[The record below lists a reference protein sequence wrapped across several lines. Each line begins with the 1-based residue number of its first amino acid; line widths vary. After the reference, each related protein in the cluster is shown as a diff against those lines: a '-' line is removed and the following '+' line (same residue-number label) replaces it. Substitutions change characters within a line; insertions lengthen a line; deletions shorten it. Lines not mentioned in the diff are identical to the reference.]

1 MNISFNKK
9 SRKEDTIKVQIDQ
22 FKLKVDKKNRYI
34 DNFDV
39 FPDDNIFMC
48 YNDENEIGVTY
59 KDLKI
64 TEIEC
69 YNDASIDRD
78 LKDLIDSKH
87 SIYEQLMIFNDYFE
101 ELDEEFEEDY
111 DDKDAEKDDKKDDEK
126 DDKKDVK
133 LHLPSQILGNSRLLR
148 KIFEDTTEDGFV
160 DEEDGLEEETSDT
173 EVEVMKDVK
182 PVKFDFA
189 IVPKQ
194 IVLDLSDDI
203 ILSDKSDTHNYVSLE
218 IITNSKAVCKNA
230 TVHLVVNEINKVIK
244 TLNNII
250 IKPIGTVFE
259 LSVENKFK
267 DNAAFTCNYQIHIP
281 HNYPYV
287 PPTIT
292 VLSIFNQSMT
302 FALNNC
308 EILNATKWNPLTTL
322 YDIVLGIYNNI
333 DKLDKNELKSNITNK
348 EFHDRTIDLLK
359 LTNTEPLDSKKFNFN
374 FDFLKIQDKPE
385 SKGIGYDFK
394 GTTWDVN
401 SYLKSEDAKT
411 KKITALF
418 SEIIPMISKNA
429 DVISDTCL
437 IPYIRQYIYDVSIME
452 VEKKKQYYEKLF
464 EAFNEIYKLEKYNH
478 HFNIDKV
485 CEQRNLFTDYPDI
498 YKNIPILEKKV
509 VKINTDD
516 YVSVMR
522 ELAMGGADIVKM
534 CKFKFMEQT
543 KAKSADV
550 SFSKRVSSELKN
562 LHKNLP
568 ISETSSIFLRT
579 DESNTSIMKFLII
592 PHPDT
597 PYAYGCF
604 EFDMYLPYNY
614 PSSPPHTEII
624 TTGGGT
630 FRFNPNLY
638 DNGKVCLS
646 LLGTWSGSGGE
657 SWTPNSTILQVL
669 LSIQSLIFCEEPY
682 FNEPGYERDR
692 GNARG
697 IEANN
702 KYNEPVRFQ
711 TMKLAMVEQLKS
723 PSYGFAEVI
732 KNHFRLKKNDIY
744 KKLDEWEK
752 ISSNKVSFK
761 KYYDELKGLVDKL

>member
-9 SRKEDTIKVQIDQ
+9 SRKDDTIKVQIDQ
-22 FKLKVDKKNRYI
+22 FKLKVDQKNRYLT
-34 DNFDV
+34 NFDV

-48 YNDENEIGVTY
+48 YSDNNEIGATF

-64 TEIEC
+64 TDIEC

-78 LKDLIDSKH
+78 LKNLLDSKYN
-87 SIYEQLMIFNDYFE
+87 ICEQLMIFNDYFE
-101 ELDEEFEEDY
+101 ELEEEESDESEEDTQ
-111 DDKDAEKDDKKDDEK
+111 ET
-126 DDKKDVK
+126 K
-133 LHLPSQILGNSRLLR
+133 LTLPSQLTGNKLLK
-148 KIFEDTTEDGFV
+148 KIFEDDDDIDLNKLSEDDLSEGFED
-160 DEEDGLEEETSDT
+160 DEEEIL
-173 EVEVMKDVK
+173 KDVK
-182 PVKFDFA
+182 PVKFDFTF
-189 IVPKQ
+189 VPKQ
-194 IVLDLSDDI
+194 LVLDLTDDI
-203 ILSDKSDTHNYVSLE
+203 ILSDKTDTHNYISSE
-218 IITNSKAVCKNA
+218 IISNSKSVCKNA
-230 TVHLVVNEINKVIK
+230 VVHLVVNEINKIIK
-244 TLNNII
+244 SVKNII
-250 IKPIGTVFE
+250 IKPISTVFE
-259 LSVENKFK
+259 LTVENKFK
-267 DNAAFTCNYQIHIP
+267 KDFICNYQIHIP
-281 HNYPYV
+281 YNYPFV

-292 VLSIFNQSMT
+292 VLSVYNQSFT

-308 EILNATKWNPLTTL
+308 EILNSSKWNPSTSLM
-322 YDIVLGIYNNI
+322 DIVVGIYNNI
-333 DKLDKNELKSNITNK
+333 EKLDVLDLKSNITDK
-348 EFHDRTIDLLK
+348 QFHDLTISLLK

-374 FDFLKIQDKPE
+374 FDFLKIHDKPV
-385 SKGIGYDFK
+385 SKGIGYDFTGDK
-394 GTTWDVN
+394 WDVN
-401 SYLKSEDAKT
+401 SYLKSEDEKT
-411 KKITALF
+411 KKIVGLF
-418 SEIIPMISKNA
+418 SEIIPMISKNK
-429 DVISDTCL
+429 DNISDTCL

-485 CEQRNLFTDYPDI
+485 CEQRELFTDYPDI
-498 YKNIPILEKKV
+498 YKNIPVLEKKV
-509 VKINTDD
+509 VLINKED

-522 ELAMGGADIVKM
+522 DLAFGSCEMVKLS
-534 CKFKFMEQT
+534 KFKFMDQT

-550 SFSKRVSSELKN
+550 TFTKRVSSELKN

-597 PYAYGCF
+597 PYAFGCF

-697 IEANN
+697 AEANN
-702 KYNEPVRFQ
+702 RYNEPVRFN
-711 TMKLAMVEQLKS
+711 TMKLAMVEQLKN
-723 PSYGFAEVI
+723 PSYGFGEVI

-744 KKLDEWEK
+744 KKLDAWYEM
-752 ISSNKVSFK
+752 SSNKVSFK

>member
-9 SRKEDTIKVQIDQ
+9 NRKDDTIKAQIDQ
-22 FKLKVDKKNRYI
+22 FKLKIDEKNRYLS
-34 DNFDV
+34 NFDI
-39 FPDDNIFMC
+39 FPDDNIFMF
-48 YNDENEIGVTY
+48 YVDSNEIGVTY
-59 KDLKI
+59 KELKI
-64 TEIEC
+64 IDIEC
-69 YNDASIDRD
+69 YNDVQIDKD
-78 LKDLIDSKH
+78 LKDLVDSKYT
-87 SIYEQLMIFNDYFE
+87 IYEQLMVFNDYFA
-101 ELDEEFEEDY
+101 ELDEDESDED
-111 DDKDAEKDDKKDDEK
+111 DDKKEPT
-126 DDKKDVK
+126 
-133 LHLPSQILGNSRLLR
+133 LPSHFFGNSKVLK
-148 KIFEDTTEDGFV
+148 KIFEDEDDVF
-160 DEEDGLEEETSDT
+160 DKISEETSDE
-173 EVEVMKDVK
+173 EVEEVLKDVK
-182 PVKFDFA
+182 PVKFDFT
-189 IVPKQ
+189 IIPKQ
-194 IVLDLSDDI
+194 VVLDLTDDI
-203 ILSDKSDTHNYVSLE
+203 ILSDKTDSQNYISTE
-218 IITNSKAVCKNA
+218 IITNSKKVCKNA
-230 TVHLVVNEINKVIK
+230 VVHLVVNEINKVIK
-244 TLNNII
+244 TVKNII
-250 IKPIGTVFE
+250 IKPHDTVFE
-259 LSVENKFK
+259 LSVENKFT
-267 DNAAFTCNYQIHIP
+267 DNNSFSCNYQIHIP
-281 HNYPYV
+281 FNYPFI

-292 VLSIFNQSMT
+292 VLSVYNQSFT

-308 EILNATKWNPLTTL
+308 EILNSSKWNPSTSLN
-322 YDIVLGIYNNI
+322 DIVIGIYNNI
-333 DKLDKNELKSNITNK
+333 EKLDKNDLKSNIIDK
-348 EFHDRTIDLLK
+348 QFHDLTINLLK
-359 LTNTEPLDSKKFNFN
+359 ITNTEPLDSKKFNFN
-374 FDFLKIQDKPE
+374 FDFLKINDKPV
-385 SKGIGYDFK
+385 SKGIGYDFTGDK
-394 GTTWDVN
+394 WDIN
-401 SYLKSEDAKT
+401 GYLKSEDEKI
-411 KKITALF
+411 KKITGLF
-418 SEIIPMISKNA
+418 TDINPLLAKNS
-429 DVISDTCL
+429 DTISDTCL

-464 EAFNEIYKLEKYNH
+464 EAFNEIYKLAKYNH

-485 CEQRNLFTDYPDI
+485 CEQREQFTDYPDI

-509 VKINTDD
+509 VSINKED

-522 ELAMGGADIVKM
+522 ELAMGGCDMIKM
-534 CKFKFMEQT
+534 NKFKFMEQT
-543 KAKSADV
+543 KQKFTDV
-550 SFSKRVSSELKN
+550 IFTKRVGPELKN
-562 LHKNLP
+562 LPKNLP

-614 PSSPPHTEII
+614 PSSPPHVEII

-702 KYNEPVRFQ
+702 KYNEPVRFN
-711 TMKLAMVEQLKS
+711 TMKLAMVEQLKN

-752 ISSNKVSFK
+752 ISSSKVSFK

>member
-9 SRKEDTIKVQIDQ
+9 SRKDDTIKVQIDQ
-22 FKLKVDKKNRYI
+22 FKLKVDEKNRYI
-34 DNFDV
+34 TNFDI

-48 YNDENEIGVTY
+48 YNDNNEIGATF

-64 TEIEC
+64 TDIEC
-69 YNDASIDRD
+69 YNDASIDKD
-78 LKDLIDSKH
+78 LKNLLDSKYN
-87 SIYEQLMIFNDYFE
+87 ICEQLMIFNDYFE
-101 ELDEEFEEDY
+101 ELEEEESDESEEDT
-111 DDKDAEKDDKKDDEK
+111 KET
-126 DDKKDVK
+126 K
-133 LHLPSQILGNSRLLR
+133 LTLPSQLTGNKLLK
-148 KIFEDTTEDGFV
+148 KIFEDDDDIDLNKLSEDELSEGFE
-160 DEEDGLEEETSDT
+160 DEEEE
-173 EVEVMKDVK
+173 VLKDVK
-182 PVKFDFA
+182 PVKFDFVF
-189 IVPKQ
+189 VPKQ
-194 IVLDLSDDI
+194 LVLDLTDDI
-203 ILSDKSDTHNYVSLE
+203 ILSDKTDTHNYISSE
-218 IITNSKAVCKNA
+218 IISNSKSVCKNA
-230 TVHLVVNEINKVIK
+230 VVHLVVNEINKIIK
-244 TLNNII
+244 SVKNII
-250 IKPIGTVFE
+250 IKPIGVVFE

-267 DNAAFTCNYQIHIP
+267 DNDISCNYQIHIP
-281 HNYPYV
+281 YNYPFV

-292 VLSIFNQSMT
+292 VLSVYNQSFT

-308 EILNATKWNPLTTL
+308 EILNASKWNPSTSLM
-322 YDIVLGIYNNI
+322 DIVVGIYNNI
-333 DKLDKNELKSNITNK
+333 EKLNKDDLKSNITDK
-348 EFHDRTIDLLK
+348 QFHDLTISLLK

-374 FDFLKIQDKPE
+374 FDFLKIHDKPA
-385 SKGIGYDFK
+385 SKGIGYDFTGDK
-394 GTTWDVN
+394 WDVN
-401 SYLKSEDAKT
+401 SYLKSEDEKT

-418 SEIIPMISKNA
+418 SEIVPLISKNS

-464 EAFNEIYKLEKYNH
+464 EAFNEIYKLAKYNH

-485 CEQRNLFTDYPDI
+485 CEQRELFTDYPDI
-498 YKNIPILEKKV
+498 YKNIPVLEKKEV
-509 VKINTDD
+509 LINKED

-522 ELAMGGADIVKM
+522 DLAFGSCEMVKLS
-534 CKFKFMEQT
+534 KFKFMDQT

-550 SFSKRVSSELKN
+550 TFTKRVSSELKN

-702 KYNEPVRFQ
+702 RYNEPVRFN
-711 TMKLAMVEQLKS
+711 TMKLAMVEQLKN
-723 PSYGFAEVI
+723 PSYGFGEVI

-744 KKLDEWEK
+744 KKLDAWEK

>member
-9 SRKEDTIKVQIDQ
+9 VRKEDTIKSQIDQ
-22 FKLKVDKKNRYI
+22 FKLKIDEKNRYLT
-34 DNFDV
+34 NFDI
-39 FPDDNIFMC
+39 FQDDNIFMF
-48 YNDENEIGVTY
+48 YVDNNEISGTY
-59 KDLKI
+59 KDLKLI
-64 TEIEC
+64 DIEC
-69 YNDASIDRD
+69 YNSSSIDKD
-78 LKDLIDSKH
+78 LKDLIDPKL
-87 SIYEQLMIFNDYFE
+87 SICEQLICFNDYFL
-101 ELDEEFEEDY
+101 ELDEENDSE
-111 DDKDAEKDDKKDDEK
+111 DEK
-126 DDKKDVK
+126 KEEKIPMPTQ
-133 LHLPSQILGNSRLLR
+133 LLGNSKLLH
-148 KIFEDTTEDGFV
+148 KIFESDDNDNAFDRTSDDEFND
-160 DEEDGLEEETSDT
+160 DEEEEL
-173 EVEVMKDVK
+173 KDVK
-182 PVKFDFA
+182 PVKFDFTV
-189 IVPKQ
+189 VPKQ
-194 IVLDLSDDI
+194 VVLDLTDDI
-203 ILSDKSDTHNYVSLE
+203 ILSDKIDNQNYISHE
-218 IITNSKAVCKNA
+218 IITRSKEICKNA
-230 TVHLVVNEINKVIK
+230 TVHLVINEVNKIIK
-244 TLNNII
+244 SLKNII
-250 IKPIGTVFE
+250 IKPLDVIFE
-259 LSVENKFK
+259 LLVENKFK
-267 DNAAFTCNYQIHIP
+267 DNNGFSCNYQIHIP

-292 VLSIFNQSMT
+292 VLSIFNQSFT
-302 FALNNC
+302 YALNNC
-308 EILNATKWNPLTTL
+308 EILNASKWNPSTSLN
-322 YDIVLGIYNNI
+322 DIVVGIYNNI
-333 DKLDKNELKSNITNK
+333 EKLDKNDLKSNITNK
-348 EFHDRTIDLLK
+348 YFHDLTIDLLK
-359 LTNTEPLDSKKFNFN
+359 LTNTEPQDSKKFNFN
-374 FDFLKIQDKPE
+374 FDFLKIQDKTS

-401 SYLKSEDAKT
+401 SYLKSEDEKT
-411 KKITALF
+411 KKITSLLT
-418 SEIIPMISKNA
+418 SIVPLISKNV

-464 EAFNEIYKLEKYNH
+464 EAFNEIYKLEKYNC
-478 HFNIDKV
+478 HFNIEKV
-485 CEQRNLFTDYPDI
+485 CEQRELFTDYPDI

-509 VKINTDD
+509 VIINTED

-522 ELAMGGADIVKM
+522 DLAMGGSDMVKNN
-534 CKFKFMEQT
+534 KFKFMEHT
-543 KAKSADV
+543 KNKFTDV
-550 SFSKRVSSELKN
+550 TFTKRVGSELKN

-597 PYAYGCF
+597 PYAFGCF

-614 PSSPPHTEII
+614 PSSPPHVEII

-702 KYNEPVRFQ
+702 KYNEPVRFN
-711 TMKLAMVEQLKS
+711 TMKLAMVDQLKN
-723 PSYGFAEVI
+723 PSFGFADVI

-744 KKLDEWEK
+744 KKLDSWYDV
-752 ISSNKVSFK
+752 STSKVSFK
-761 KYYDELKGLVDKL
+761 KYYDELKEIVDKL

>member
-9 SRKEDTIKVQIDQ
+9 SRKEDTIKAQIDQ
-22 FKLKVDKKNRYI
+22 YKLKVDKKNRYL

-39 FPDDNIFMC
+39 FQDDNIFMC
-48 YNDENEIGVTY
+48 YNDENEISVTY

-64 TEIEC
+64 TDIEC
-69 YNDASIDRD
+69 YNDATIDRE
-78 LKDLIDSKH
+78 LRELLDSKYT
-87 SIYEQLMIFNDYFE
+87 IYEQLMIFNDYFE
-101 ELDEEFEEDY
+101 ELDEEDEEDEEE
-111 DDKDAEKDDKKDDEK
+111 KDAEKDTKEEEK
-126 DDKKDVK
+126 DDKLK
-133 LHLPSQILGNSRLLR
+133 LHLPSQLLGNSKLLR
-148 KIFEDTTEDGFV
+148 KIFEDNED
-160 DEEDGLEEETSDT
+160 DDILTKLSEAETSD
-173 EVEVMKDVK
+173 EEEEILKDVK
-182 PVKFDFA
+182 PTKFDFT

-203 ILSDKSDTHNYVSLE
+203 ILSDKNDTHNYVSFE
-218 IITNSKAVCKNA
+218 IINNSKAVCKNA
-230 TVHLVVNEINKVIK
+230 IVHLVVNEINKVIK
-244 TLNNII
+244 TVKNII
-250 IKPIGTVFE
+250 IKPIGNVFE
-259 LSVENKFK
+259 LTVENKFK
-267 DNAAFTCNYQIHIP
+267 DNEAFSCNYQIHIP

-292 VLSIFNQSMT
+292 VLSIYNQSFT
-302 FALNNC
+302 FSLNNC
-308 EILNATKWNPLTTL
+308 EILNSSKWNPSTSL

-333 DKLDKNELKSNITNK
+333 DKFDKNELKSNITNK
-348 EFHDRTIDLLK
+348 EFHDLTIDLLK

-401 SYLKSEDAKT
+401 SYLKSEDEKI

-418 SEIIPMISKNA
+418 SLIIPIISKNT

-478 HFNIDKV
+478 NFNIDKV
-485 CEQRNLFTDYPDI
+485 CEQRELFTDYPDI
-498 YKNIPILEKKV
+498 YKNIPVLEKKV
-509 VKINTDD
+509 VKINTED

-522 ELAMGGADIVKM
+522 DLAMGGCEIVKM

-550 SFSKRVSSELKN
+550 TYTKRVSSELKN

-702 KYNEPVRFQ
+702 KYNEPVRFN
-711 TMKLAMVEQLKS
+711 TMKLAMVDQLKN
-723 PSYGFAEVI
+723 PSFGFADVI

-752 ISSNKVSFK
+752 MSSNKVSFK